1 MEKTVA
7 EVPLTEAVKPKQL
20 EMEQQRRQE
29 AMVQKDRVNTSFFL
43 KKKKTKTFCF
53 FTTIRPYLQNC
64 TPLVSKL

>member
-29 AMVQKDRVNTSFFL
+29 AMVQKDRVSASFF
-43 KKKKTKTFCF
+43 
-53 FTTIRPYLQNC
+53 
-64 TPLVSKL
+64 